1 MTSICKES
9 TLLLKNKR
17 TTLNHRPII
26 RDNFIKYITSFMR
39 KYNYN
44 VIIKTEEKQT
54 NDVTESKNMHTN
66 LEIFLKLNKPM
77 NTRRK
82 NIRKNK
88 TLKH

>member
-1 MTSICKES
+1 
-9 TLLLKNKR
+9 
-17 TTLNHRPII
+17 
-26 RDNFIKYITSFMR
+26 MR

-88 TLKH
+88 KS